1 MHTAATPAITGT
13 DHAATCEV
21 SPVSVESRTSKAA
34 PTAAASTIR
43 HVRSESGRPAGR
55 PEDRRGNQPVSG
67 REPEVRLVGPRGGD
81 DEGQQQ
87 VQRAGSRDA
96 DEAEQA
102 DEADAAH
109 ALRGD
114 RLTRGLGA
122 GVRHAAAG
130 AHVGSS
136 LATIVGSSQTDGPA
150 GKRSWFDPL
159 RAIHY
164 LRFRTPTAVLARG
177 RRRTRVAS

>member
-1 MHTAATPAITGT
+1 
-13 DHAATCEV
+13 
-21 SPVSVESRTSKAA
+21 PVDGVEA
-34 PTAAASTIR
+34 
-43 HVRSESGRPAGR
+43 
-55 PEDRRGNQPVSG
+55 
-67 REPEVRLVGPRGGD
+67 EVRLVGSHGRD
-81 DEGQQQ
+81 DEGQQE
-87 VQRAGSRDA
+87 VQRAGDGDA

-102 DEADAAH
+102 DEADAAQ

-114 RLTRGLGA
+114 RLARGLGA

-130 AHVGSS
+130 THVGSS

-164 LRFRTPTAVLARG
+164 LRFRTPTAVFGEGAE
-177 RRRTRVAS
+177 